1 MSRVADAIAATLKAY
16 DTEHFFCVTGGD
28 QALWIALAEAGIDV
42 TNCRSEHAAAYLA
55 DGYARISG
63 RPGFV
68 YGQYG
73 PGVTNVVSGLVDAYW
88 AMSPVISLTTSIR
101 GDARDRYEYQEVDQ
115 LPMHA
120 SVTRFARTVHRPDR
134 AVSLLRH
141 AIRAATSSPP
151 GPTHLE
157 VPADIMQAPLDAE
170 DAYREPE
177 FGVIPGPRSAPP
189 KETTRRIVDAL
200 LDAERPIVLAGN
212 GVLLSGAAA
221 ELTEL
226 AEALSLPVVTSNGGK
241 GSIREDHDLS
251 VGLIGRY
258 SRKVANEIAVEAD
271 LVLVVGSRLGG
282 MVTDSYR
289 VPAPEARILHVDV
302 DPTVLGTT
310 YREEISAVGD
320 AKLALLELIEE
331 VDRRGARTER
341 TAWARQVARC
351 VAAWSDAVE
360 EEIAKSGNPI
370 HPAVVL
376 RALRTALQPTD
387 IVAADTGFMGAWTG
401 ALFPVT
407 APGRHYIRAA
417 GSLGWAFPAALGAQ
431 LAAPDRRVAAI
442 IGDGGI
448 GYHLSEI
455 ETAVRRG
462 IPVLAVVLD
471 NRSLAF
477 EYHSQRDLW
486 DGHVLPHMN
495 DYEDVDYAQ
504 VARDMGAHGQRVTEP
519 EDIAPAI
526 EAALESG
533 RPALLDVIVDK
544 EKAAPVT
551 NFERVRARVI

>member
-1 MSRVADAIAATLKAY
+1 
-16 DTEHFFCVTGGD
+16 
-28 QALWIALAEAGIDV
+28 
-42 TNCRSEHAAAYLA
+42 
-55 DGYARISG
+55 
-63 RPGFV
+63 
-68 YGQYG
+68 
-73 PGVTNVVSGLVDAYW
+73 DAYW

-101 GDARDRYEYQEVDQ
+101 GDTRDRYEYQEVDQ

-157 VPADIMQAPLDAE
+157 VPADIMQAPLDA
-170 DAYREPE
+170 DGVYREPE
-177 FGVIPGPRSAPP
+177 FGVVPGLRSAPP
-189 KETTRRIVDAL
+189 RETAGRIVDAIL
-200 LDAERPIVLAGN
+200 EAERPIVLAGN
-212 GVLLSGAAA
+212 GVLLSGAAE

-258 SRKVANEIAVEAD
+258 SRKVANEVATEAD

-282 MVTDSYR
+282 MATDSYK
-289 VPAPEARILHVDV
+289 VPSPGARILHVDV

-320 AKLALLELIEE
+320 AKLTLIELIEE

-341 TAWARQVARC
+341 TAWAQQVARR
-351 VAAWSDAVE
+351 VAAWMETVE

-370 HPAVVL
+370 HPAAVM
-376 RALRTALQPTD
+376 RALRAALRPTD
-387 IVAADTGFMGAWTG
+387 IVAADTGFMGAWAG

-407 APGRHYIRAA
+407 APGRNYIRAA

-431 LAAPDRRVAAI
+431 VAAPDRHVVAV

-448 GYHLSEI
+448 GYHLSEF

-462 IPVLAVVLD
+462 IPVVAMVLN

-486 DGHVLPHMN
+486 DGHILPHMN

-504 VARDMGAHGQRVTEP
+504 VASDMGAHGKRVTDP
-519 EDIAPAI
+519 DDLSPSIA
-526 EAALESG
+526 AALESG

-551 NFERVRARVI
+551 NFERVHARVV

>member
-1 MSRVADAIAATLKAY
+1 MSRVADAIAVTLKAY

-55 DGYARISG
+55 DGYARISNK
-63 RPGFV
+63 PGFV

-88 AMSPVISLTTSIR
+88 AMSPVVSLTTSIR
-101 GDARDRYEYQEVDQ
+101 GDTRDRYEYQEVDQ
-115 LPMHA
+115 LPMHTP
-120 SVTRFARTVHRPDR
+120 VTRFARTVHRPDR

-157 VPADIMQAPLDAE
+157 VPADIMQAPIDVE
-170 DAYREPE
+170 EPYREPA
-177 FGVIPGPRSAPP
+177 FGVVPGPRSAPP
-189 KETTRRIVDAL
+189 RDTVRRMVDAIL
-200 LDAERPIVLAGN
+200 EAQRPVVLAGN

-241 GSIREDHDLS
+241 GSIPEDHDLA

-258 SRKVANEIAVEAD
+258 SRKVANETATEAD

-289 VPAPEARILHVDV
+289 VPAPGTRILHVDV

-341 TAWARQVARC
+341 TTWARQVARR
-351 VAAWSDAVE
+351 VAAWSDALE
-360 EEIAKSGNPI
+360 EEIDKSGSPI
-370 HPAVVL
+370 HPAAVM
-376 RALRTALQPTD
+376 RALRSALRPDD

-407 APGRHYIRAA
+407 APGRHFIRAA

-431 LAAPDRRVAAI
+431 LAAPDRRVAAV

-448 GYHLSEI
+448 GYHLTEV
-455 ETAVRRG
+455 ETAVRRR
-462 IPVLAVVLD
+462 IPVLAMVLN
-471 NRSLAF
+471 NRSMAF

-486 DGHVLPHMN
+486 DGHVLPGMN

-504 VARDMGAHGQRVTEP
+504 VARAMGAYGKRVTEP
-519 EDIAPAI
+519 EDLPSAIA
-526 EAALESG
+526 EALAAG
-533 RPALLDVIVDK
+533 GPALLDIIVDK
-544 EKAAPVT
+544 EQAAPVT
-551 NFERVRARVI
+551 NFERVHARVI